1 MPMEKTGRKL
11 KGRVKRGDSSLLVKR
26 WYDDRIPEPFMWE
39 FIDGNLSFGESP
51 EEGMLRLITENLG
64 VTGRV
69 VRPAY
74 TWSVL
79 LGETHILGLAFM
91 CELEDYDNFNLPE
104 ELGDFAW
111 VHREEFEDYIDNINV
126 LKDLQGK
133 EL

>member
-1 MPMEKTGRKL
+1 MERTVFKV
-11 KGRVKRGDSSLLVKR
+11 KGIIKKSGKYLLVKR

-39 FIDGNLSFGESP
+39 FIDGGVHFGEDP
-51 EEGMLRLITENLG
+51 NDAMIRLIAENLG
-64 VTGRV
+64 VEGEI

-79 LGETHILGLAFM
+79 VGETHIVGIAYI
-91 CELEDYDNFNLPE
+91 CSVEEYENFNLPE

-111 VHREEFEDYIDNINV
+111 VEREEFEDYIDNMNV
-126 LKDLQGK
+126 MRDLQGK

>member
-1 MPMEKTGRKL
+1 MEKTVVRI
-11 KGRVKRGDSSLLVKR
+11 KGIIKKQDKYLLVKR

-39 FIDGNLSFGESP
+39 FIDGKIAFGEAP
-51 EEGMLRLITENLG
+51 EDAVVRLIAENLG
-64 VTGRV
+64 VEGSV

-79 LGETHILGLAFM
+79 VGETQILGIAYI
-91 CELEDYDNFNLPE
+91 CSVSDENFTLPE

-111 VHREEFEDYIDNINV
+111 VDRTEFEDYIENMN
-126 LKDLQGK
+126 LLNDLQGK